1 MLKGANPPR
10 LAALSPECQENAAM
24 ALSPS
29 WRTKLL
35 GSLQGQLQLA
45 TYLAVFLGFTGASS
59 VGLWIGQRNLI
70 QNNAKEL
77 RRSAEAIQACMRKGG
92 ADDRDFV
99 QQELLL
105 HSSMRTSLWVENSD
119 ASLVLPQSD
128 HLEIS
133 DEAIQSSMAANP
145 DRVVGR
151 QELIR
156 LGEQLYLSE
165 LVQRF
170 SNGARLWISQ
180 EVSTNQRALN
190 DYLALMILIWS
201 GCLVITL
208 MAVSSLVRRIV
219 QPLEQ
224 LNAAT
229 AQVTAE
235 TLASARLPLER
246 GPVEVMQLGRTYNAL
261 LERLS
266 QSWSQQRQ
274 FVSAV
279 SHELRTP
286 LTIVQGYL
294 NRTVKRGDNLTEAQV
309 RGLRTAE
316 EESIRMRRLMDDL
329 LDLSRGDS
337 GKLSI
342 QSEPVRLADQLEQ
355 VADLARSTLQRPL
368 HLELPAAVEQRD
380 AIAQADPGR
389 LRQVLLDLIENADKY
404 SPPDRPIRLV
414 MREEAEAHAIDVI
427 DQGIGIPE
435 DELDTVFDRFHRASN
450 APERTGS
457 GLGLSVVKLLVQG
470 MGGSISVCSRLGE
483 GSRFTVQLPR

>member
-1 MLKGANPPR
+1 ME
-10 LAALSPECQENAAM
+10 S
-24 ALSPS
+24 SPS
-29 WRTKLL
+29 WRDQLL

-45 TYLAVFLGFTGASS
+45 TYLAVFVGFTGASS
-59 VGLWIGQRNLI
+59 VGLWTGQRNLI
-70 QNNAKEL
+70 QNNAAEL
-77 RRSAEAIQACMRKGG
+77 RRSAASIQACLTKGG
-92 ADDRDFV
+92 TGKDFV

-105 HSSMRTSLWVENSD
+105 HSSMRTSLWVENPD
-119 ASLVLPQSD
+119 GSLVLPQSD

-133 DEAIQSSMAANP
+133 DKAIRAAMGENP
-145 DRVVGR
+145 ARITGR

-156 LGEQLYLSE
+156 LGDQLYLTE
-165 LVQRF
+165 LVERYA
-170 SNGARLWISQ
+170 SGARLWISQ
-180 EVSTNQRALN
+180 EVSTNQQALS

-201 GCLVITL
+201 GCLVVTL
-208 MAVSSLVRRIV
+208 LAVSWMVRRIV

-229 AQVTAE
+229 DQVTAE

-246 GPVEVMQLGRTYNAL
+246 GPVEVLKLGRTYNAL

-266 QSWSQQRQ
+266 MSWSQQRQ

-337 GKLSI
+337 GRLSI
-342 QSEPVRLADQLEQ
+342 QNEPVHLADQLEQ
-355 VADLARSTLQRPL
+355 VADMARSTLERS
-368 HLELPAAVEQRD
+368 LELHYQPILKNAIPSPRPTPAGC
-380 AIAQADPGR
+380 GR
-389 LRQVLLDLIENADKY
+389 CCWI
-404 SPPDRPIRLV
+404 
-414 MREEAEAHAIDVI
+414 
-427 DQGIGIPE
+427 
-435 DELDTVFDRFHRASN
+435 
-450 APERTGS
+450 
-457 GLGLSVVKLLVQG
+457 
-470 MGGSISVCSRLGE
+470 
-483 GSRFTVQLPR
+483 

>member
-1 MLKGANPPR
+1 MG
-10 LAALSPECQENAAM
+10 AM
-24 ALSPS
+24 AATPS
-29 WRTKLL
+29 WRTELL

-45 TYLAVFLGFTGASS
+45 TYLAVFVGFTGASS

-70 QNNAKEL
+70 QNNATEL
-77 RRSAEAIQACMRKGG
+77 RRSATAIQACLRKGG
-92 ADDRDFV
+92 SSDPGFV

-105 HSSMRTSLWVENSD
+105 HSSMRTSLWVENPD
-119 ASLVLPQSD
+119 RSLVLPQSD

-133 DEAIQSSMAANP
+133 DSAIRASMDANP
-145 DRVVGR
+145 ERKEGQ

-156 LGEQLYLSE
+156 LGERLYLSE

-170 SNGARLWISQ
+170 PSGASLWISQ
-180 EVSTNQRALN
+180 EVSTNQRALS

-201 GCLVITL
+201 GCLVVTL
-208 MAVSSLVRRIV
+208 LAVSWLVRRIV
-219 QPLEQ
+219 QPLDQ

-229 AQVTAE
+229 DQVTAE
-235 TLASARLPLER
+235 TLASARLQLDH
-246 GPVEVMQLGRTYNAL
+246 GPIEVMKLGRTYNAL

-266 QSWSQQRQ
+266 LSWSQQRQ

-337 GKLSI
+337 GRLAI
-342 QSEPVRLADQLEQ
+342 ANEPVHLADQLEQ
-355 VADLARSTLQRPL
+355 VADMARSTLHRPL
-368 HLELPAAVEQRD
+368 HLNLPLDPQERD
-380 AIAQADPGR
+380 GIAQADPAR
-389 LRQVLLDLIENADKY
+389 LRQVLLDLIENAEKY
-404 SPPDRPIRLV
+404 SPTDKPIELV
-414 MREEAEAHAIDVI
+414 LREEESDYAIDVI

-435 DELDTVFDRFHRASN
+435 AEQEAVFERFHRASN
-450 APERTGS
+450 ATEHSGS
-457 GLGLSVVKLLVQG
+457 GLGLSVVKLLVEG
-470 MGGSISVCSRLGE
+470 MGGRIGLRSRLGE
-483 GSRFTVQLPR
+483 GSCFTVRLPR

>member
-1 MLKGANPPR
+1 
-10 LAALSPECQENAAM
+10 M
-24 ALSPS
+24 ASSTP
-29 WRTKLL
+29 WRNQLL

-45 TYLAVFLGFTGASS
+45 TYLAVFVGFTGASS
-59 VGLWIGQRNLI
+59 VGLWTGQRNLI
-70 QNNAKEL
+70 QNNANEL
-77 RRSAEAIQACMRKGG
+77 RRSADAIQACLSKGG
-92 ADDRDFV
+92 TDREFV

-105 HSSMRTSLWVENSD
+105 HSSMRTSLWVENPNG
-119 ASLVLPQSD
+119 SLVLPQSD

-133 DEAIQSSMAANP
+133 DQAIRQAMAKNP
-145 DRVVGR
+145 DRIERR

-156 LGEQLYLSE
+156 LGEQLYLTE
-165 LVQRF
+165 LVQRYP
-170 SNGARLWISQ
+170 SGERLWISQ
-180 EVSTNQRALN
+180 EVSTNQRALS

-201 GCLVITL
+201 GCLVVTL
-208 MAVSSLVRRIV
+208 LAVSWLVRRIV

-229 AQVTAE
+229 DQVTAE
-235 TLASARLPLER
+235 TLASARLPLET
-246 GPVEVMQLGRTYNAL
+246 GPIEVLQLGRTYNAL

-266 QSWSQQRQ
+266 MSWCQQRQ

-294 NRTVKRGDNLTEAQV
+294 NRTVKRGDNLTQAQI

-337 GKLSI
+337 GRLAISN
-342 QSEPVRLADQLEQ
+342 EPVHLADQLEQ
-355 VADLARSTLQRPL
+355 VTDLARSTMDRPL
-368 HLELPAAVEQRD
+368 ELHLPTNPDQRD
-380 AIAQADPGR
+380 GIAQADPGR

-404 SPPDRPIRLV
+404 SQADRPIQLV
-414 MREEAEAHAIDVI
+414 MRQESEAFCIDVI

-435 DELDTVFDRFHRASN
+435 AELKTVFERFHRASN

-457 GLGLSVVKLLVQG
+457 GLGLSVVKLLVEG
-470 MGGSISVCSRLGE
+470 MGGTIDLHSRLNE
-483 GSRFTVQLPR
+483 GSCFTVRLGQ